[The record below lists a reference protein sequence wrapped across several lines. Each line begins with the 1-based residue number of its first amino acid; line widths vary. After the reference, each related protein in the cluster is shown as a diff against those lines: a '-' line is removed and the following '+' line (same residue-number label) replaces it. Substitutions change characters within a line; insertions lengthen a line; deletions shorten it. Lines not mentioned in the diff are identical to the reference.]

1 MNLHA
6 ARLHALGSLHNY
18 FATPKQA
25 IQLTT
30 TSSHTSQLNFA
41 IMRYS
46 RFFAPTLRDD
56 PADAEV
62 ISHKLL
68 LRAGFIRRV
77 TSGVYDFL
85 PMGLRVLRKIEG
97 IVREEMAR
105 AGAQELLLPMV
116 QPSELWKKSGRW
128 EKYGNELLRFKD
140 RHAHESCLGPTH
152 EEVICDLV
160 SRELRSYKQLP
171 MNLYQIQSKF
181 RDEVRPRF
189 GLMRGREFIMKD
201 AYSFHADEESL
212 QAEYEN
218 MFATYQRIFTR
229 LGLKFRAVEADTGS
243 IGGSQSHEFHVL
255 AESGEDLIAYCS
267 HCDYAANVEKG
278 ISTRDIPSL
287 DDAALNVIETP
298 NVTSVEDVASFL
310 NINTSQLLKTLI
322 YQVTGGEFD
331 GQTVAACVY
340 GDDTLQEIKLARAL
354 NANAI
359 ELADDQALSSL
370 GSSKGFVGPQGL
382 RCKIIMDES
391 LRDAVGMVAGAN
403 KIDSHVSGLS
413 IHRDVP
419 QAGFSDLRE
428 VRLNDGC
435 AHCKEGHIKHARGIE
450 VGQVFALGQQYTKP
464 LEVLFQDKNGKRA
477 TATMGCY
484 GIGVSRLVAAVIEQC
499 NDENGMIWPLSLA
512 PFQVVIITMGKSET
526 AMAASEK
533 MYQDMSAA
541 GIEVLW
547 DDRKERP
554 GVKFKDAELMGLP
567 IHVVLGD
574 RGLEADAI
582 EIRQRAGSKQEV
594 SMANVIATVQA
605 ILAGTS

>member
-1 MNLHA
+1 MAKLRA
-6 ARLHALGSLHNY
+6 
-18 FATPKQA
+18 
-25 IQLTT
+25 
-30 TSSHTSQLNFA
+30 
-41 IMRYS
+41 MRYS

-85 PMGLRVLRKIEG
+85 PLGLRVLRNIES

-128 EKYGNELLRFKD
+128 EKYGKELLRFKD

-171 MNLYQIQSKF
+171 MNLYQIQNKF

-189 GLMRGREFIMKD
+189 GLMRGREFVMKD

-212 QAEYEN
+212 QAEYDN

-243 IGGSQSHEFHVL
+243 IGGNQSHEFHVL

-278 ISTRDIPSL
+278 ISIRDIPSFG
-287 DDAALNVIETP
+287 DAALNEVKTP
-298 NVTSVEDVASFL
+298 HVTAVEEVAECL
-310 NINTSQLLKTLI
+310 QINADQLVKTLI

-331 GQTVAACVY
+331 GQTVAACVR
-340 GDDTLQEIKLARAL
+340 GDDILQEIKLARAL
-354 NANAI
+354 DADEVALATDDALKAI
-359 ELADDQALSSL
+359 NSI
-370 GSSKGFVGPQGL
+370 KGFVGPQNL
-382 RCKIIMDES
+382 DCKIFMDKS
-391 LRDAVGMVAGAN
+391 LRNAVGMVAGGN
-403 KIDSHVSGLS
+403 KSDIHVTGLS
-413 IHRDVP
+413 ISRDIENTEF
-419 QAGFSDLRE
+419 ADLRE

-435 AHCKEGHIKHARGIE
+435 AQCASNGAEGRIQHARGIE
-450 VGQVFALGQQYTKP
+450 VGQVFALGKQYTQP
-464 LEVLFQDKNGKRA
+464 LEVLFQDQHGKRA

-484 GIGVSRLVAAVIEQC
+484 GIGVSRLVASVIEQR
-499 NDENGMIWPLSLA
+499 NDENGMIWPLSIA

-533 MYQDMSAA
+533 LYQDMMNA

-567 IHVVLGD
+567 IHVVVGD
-574 RGLEADAI
+574 RGLDADAI
-582 EIRQRAGSKQEV
+582 EIRQRTGSKQEV
-594 SMANVIATVQA
+594 RLTVVIDTIHS
-605 ILAGTS
+605 ILAGAN

>member
-1 MNLHA
+1 
-6 ARLHALGSLHNY
+6 
-18 FATPKQA
+18 
-25 IQLTT
+25 
-30 TSSHTSQLNFA
+30 
-41 IMRYS
+41 MRYS

-85 PMGLRVLRKIEG
+85 PMGLRVLRKIEA

-116 QPSELWKKSGRW
+116 QPSELWKKSERW
-128 EKYGNELLRFKD
+128 EKYGSELLRFKD

-189 GLMRGREFIMKD
+189 GLMRGREFVMKD
-201 AYSFHADEESL
+201 AYSFHADDESL
-212 QAEYEN
+212 QEEYDH

-243 IGGSQSHEFHVL
+243 IGGNQSHEFHVL

-278 ISTRDIPSL
+278 ISIRDIPSFA
-287 DDAALNVIETP
+287 DAPLHEVETP
-298 NVTSVEDVASFL
+298 DITAVEDVAKYL
-310 NINTSQLLKTLI
+310 QINTSQLVKTLI
-322 YQVTGGEFD
+322 YQVTGGELD
-331 GQTVAACVY
+331 GKIIAACVR
-340 GDDTLQEIKLARAL
+340 GDDVLQEIKLARAL
-354 NANAI
+354 GANEVDLAADNALESINSI
-359 ELADDQALSSL
+359 
-370 GSSKGFVGPQGL
+370 KGFVGPQGL
-382 RCKIIMDES
+382 NCKILMDES
-391 LRDAVGMVAGAN
+391 LRNAVGMVAGSN
-403 KIDSHVSGLS
+403 KSDMHVTGLS
-413 IHRDVP
+413 ISRDVEH
-419 QAGFSDLRE
+419 AEFVDLRE

-435 AHCKEGHIKHARGIE
+435 SQCTDNGKEGKIKHARGIE
-450 VGQVFALGQQYTKP
+450 VGQVFALGKQYTQP

-484 GIGVSRLVAAVIEQC
+484 GIGVSRLIAAVIEQC
-499 NDENGMIWPLSLA
+499 NDENGMVWPLSIA

-533 MYQDMSAA
+533 LYQDIINT

-567 IHVVLGD
+567 IHVVIGD
-574 RGLEADAI
+574 RGLDADAI
-582 EIRQRAGSKQEV
+582 EIRQRTGSKQEV
-594 SMANVIATVQA
+594 CLSSVIDTIHN
-605 ILAGTS
+605 ILAGAN